1 MPRLVALKKHYPNT
15 ATVQGV
21 LERAGIVCSDLRGET
36 LNLEDAFIGL
46 TGKY

>member
-1 MPRLVALKKHYPNT
+1 MLFRSAELYSFDSP

>member
-1 MPRLVALKKHYPNT
+1 MCIRDRI
-15 ATVQGV
+15 QGV

>member
-1 MPRLVALKKHYPNT
+1 MANRFREAEEAIDCRPL
-15 ATVQGV
+15 